1 MAYPD
6 NMIIRL
12 KKLGTPG
19 GESTAFKKG
28 KFKIGRSTT
37 SDLFLKDA
45 SVSRLHAE
53 LEVIDSENIFL
64 TDLRSRN
71 GTLVNGRPIFG
82 KVSLQPDD
90 EISFGDVRF
99 SVSPSKA
106 DGPTTGS
113 ITVVETAEF
122 LDSATVVHVD
132 EARRLKKENSLYNQ
146 ETFMAL
152 SALGKIPVDPD
163 NLEQSLNRSLDLLRE
178 TIDAD
183 RLALLFVE
191 DKEKNQISFGACSVR
206 GAGIS
211 RDFSVS
217 RTVINEI
224 LKSSVAILTKEID
237 SDDRF
242 AERTMVGGSI
252 KSMMSAPLMD
262 DKKIIGILYTE
273 TDSTGITLTEDHLRV
288 FTTFGDILAS
298 KVLNHSL
305 IADRQGKAV
314 VEAELRV
321 TKSKQIELEAANRIL
336 QETQA
341 ELVQS
346 QKMASLRHLVAG
358 VAHEVN
364 NPLGALQAG
373 LANIEYASKIII
385 ETVKSGDLSEL
396 ADESSKPGKALT
408 LILNCADV
416 NKQPLTRIA
425 SVVKSLKNFVLLD
438 QAEIKEV
445 DIHDGID
452 SALELLSFKLGDKI
466 KVVRHYGKL
475 PKVEC
480 YAREINQAI
489 MNLLSNAT
497 ESIDNEGTIT
507 IKSERDGKN
516 VTISISD
523 TGRGIP
529 QENLQR
535 IFDPGFTTRGVGVGT
550 GLGLAIVHSIMEA
563 HSGRS
568 EVESELGKG
577 SVFKIIFPIKLFK
590 RENSTN

>member
-1 MAYPD
+1 
-6 NMIIRL
+6 MIIRL
-12 KKLGTPG
+12 KNIGRPG
-19 GESTAFKKG
+19 GESKAFEKG
-28 KFKIGRSTT
+28 KFKIGRSTA

-45 SVSRLHAE
+45 SVSRIHAE
-53 LEVIDSENIFL
+53 LEVIDSKNIFL

-99 SVSPSKA
+99 NVSPSKA
-106 DGPTTGS
+106 DSPTTGS

-132 EARRLKKENSLYNQ
+132 EARRLRKENTLYNQ
-146 ETFMAL
+146 ETFLAL
-152 SALGKIPVDPD
+152 SALGKIPIDPD
-163 NLEQSLNRSLDLLRE
+163 NLEQSLNSALDLLRE

-191 DKEKNQISFGACSVR
+191 DKGKNQVSFGACSVS
-206 GAGIS
+206 GAGKS

-262 DKKIIGILYTE
+262 DKKIIGILYAE
-273 TDSTGITLTEDHLRV
+273 TDSMGITLTEDHLRV

-305 IADRQGKAV
+305 IADRQEKAV
-314 VEAELRV
+314 IEAELRV

-336 QETQA
+336 HETQA
-341 ELVQS
+341 ELVQT
-346 QKMASLRHLVAG
+346 QKMASLKHLVAG

-373 LANIEYASKIII
+373 FANIEYASRIIM
-385 ETVKSGDLSEL
+385 ETVKNGDISEL
-396 ADESSKPGKALT
+396 SDETSKPGKALN
-408 LILNCADV
+408 LVIKCADV
-416 NKQPLTRIA
+416 NRQPLTRIA
-425 SVVKSLKNFVLLD
+425 SVVRSLKNFALLD
-438 QAEIKEV
+438 QSEIKEV

-466 KVVRHYGKL
+466 KVVREYGEI
-475 PKVEC
+475 PKVVC
-480 YAREINQAI
+480 YAREINQAV
-489 MNLLSNAT
+489 MSLLFNAT
-497 ESIDNEGTIT
+497 ESIDHQGIIT
-507 IKSERDGKN
+507 IKSERNGKN

-523 TGRGIP
+523 NGRGIP
-529 QENLQR
+529 QENMPR
-535 IFDPGFTTRGVGVGT
+535 IYDPGFTTKGVGVGT

-568 EVESELGKG
+568 EVQSEVGKG
-577 SVFKIIFPIKLFK
+577 SVFTLTFPIKLII
-590 RENSTN
+590 RTDSTD

>member
-1 MAYPD
+1 M
-6 NMIIRL
+6 
-12 KKLGTPG
+12 
-19 GESTAFKKG
+19 
-28 KFKIGRSTT
+28 
-37 SDLFLKDA
+37 
-45 SVSRLHAE
+45 
-53 LEVIDSENIFL
+53 
-64 TDLRSRN
+64 
-71 GTLVNGRPIFG
+71 
-82 KVSLQPDD
+82 
-90 EISFGDVRF
+90 
-99 SVSPSKA
+99 
-106 DGPTTGS
+106 
-113 ITVVETAEF
+113 
-122 LDSATVVHVD
+122 
-132 EARRLKKENSLYNQ
+132 
-146 ETFMAL
+146 
-152 SALGKIPVDPD
+152 
-163 NLEQSLNRSLDLLRE
+163 
-178 TIDAD
+178 
-183 RLALLFVE
+183 
-191 DKEKNQISFGACSVR
+191 
-206 GAGIS
+206 
-211 RDFSVS
+211 
-217 RTVINEI
+217 
-224 LKSSVAILTKEID
+224 
-237 SDDRF
+237 
-242 AERTMVGGSI
+242 
-252 KSMMSAPLMD
+252 
-262 DKKIIGILYTE
+262 
-273 TDSTGITLTEDHLRV
+273 
-288 FTTFGDILAS
+288 
-298 KVLNHSL
+298 
-305 IADRQGKAV
+305 
-314 VEAELRV
+314 
-321 TKSKQIELEAANRIL
+321 
-336 QETQA
+336 
-341 ELVQS
+341 
-346 QKMASLRHLVAG
+346 
-358 VAHEVN
+358 
-364 NPLGALQAG
+364 
-373 LANIEYASKIII
+373 
-385 ETVKSGDLSEL
+385 
-396 ADESSKPGKALT
+396 T